1 MNEQPIQGVLA
12 LPEFASTE
20 FTIQIIEALKAQGWR
35 VQIIATQI
43 DKDGIDSECVPAL
56 HCMRAT

>member
-1 MNEQPIQGVLA
+1 MTKQPIQGILA

-35 VQIIATQI
+35 IQIIAAQV
-43 DKDGIDSECVPAL
+43 DEHDEDAKHLPAL
-56 HCMRAT
+56 HCMCDA

>member
-20 FTIQIIEALKAQGWR
+20 FTMQIIEALKAQGWR

-43 DKDGIDSECVPAL
+43 DEDDTESEHVPAL